1 MLLSLSRA
9 RIFVASALLTGGGAL
24 LLPSVAA
31 AHSNAVQPAATVPAT
46 TIGVHH
52 PECVSGTIVKDIPPG
67 TPTPIGGI
75 VWVKAGNDHYNVGYQ
90 PAGYVAGP
98 QGGHAVSHVDV
109 CPGDDPNSTTTTEAP
124 ATSAPATSAPAT
136 TPVGSVLSQVAVT
149 PAVDRSDPAGE
160 TSGLNQT
167 LPATGSNSVTGAVVG
182 GMLLTL
188 GGAALL
194 AGRRK
199 PNLAD

>member
-9 RIFVASALLTGGGAL
+9 RIFVASALLTTGGGAL

-31 AHSNAVQPAATVPAT
+31 AHHNTVSLAATL
-46 TIGVHH
+46 GVHH
-52 PECVSGTIVKDIPPG
+52 PECAIVTDIPPG

-75 VWVKAGNDHYNVGYQ
+75 VFVKAGNDHYNVGYQ
-90 PAGYVAGP
+90 PAGYVAEP
-98 QGGHAVSHVDV
+98 QGGHDVSHVDV
-109 CPGDDPNSTTTTEAP
+109 CPGDDPNSPATVAP
-124 ATSAPATSAPAT
+124 ATVAPGT
-136 TPVGSVLSQVAVT
+136 TPVVSVLSQIAVT
-149 PAVDRSDPAGE
+149 PAVDPSDPAGE

-182 GMLLTL
+182 GILLAL
-188 GGAALL
+188 GGGALF